1 MANQDKFFRALGTK
15 VRELRKKHG
24 YSQEDMI
31 SFGFSARHWQQVE
44 AGRPIT
50 VTTLLR
56 ICEVFGVSIA
66 SLVRGLDKGIYEA
79 PNPEPLLPPKRR
91 TRSRRLRG

>member
-1 MANQDKFFRALGTK
+1 MADQDKFFRGLGMK

-56 ICEVFGVSIA
+56 ICEVFDISM
-66 SLVRGLDKGIYEA
+66 SKLVCGLDSGSHK
-79 PNPEPLLPPKRR
+79 PLDVESV
-91 TRSRRLRG
+91 SREKLR

>member
-1 MANQDKFFRALGTK
+1 MRN
-15 VRELRKKHG
+15 LRKQKG
-24 YSQEDMI
+24 FTQEDMI

-56 ICEVFGVSIA
+56 IGEVFEVTIA
-66 SLVRGLDKGIYEA
+66 SLVDGLDITGSSEKETTSRC
-79 PNPEPLLPPKRR
+79 KC
-91 TRSRRLRG
+91 TR

>member
-1 MANQDKFFRALGTK
+1 VANQEQFFRALGTK
-15 VRELRKKHG
+15 VRQLRKKHG

-56 ICEVFGVSIA
+56 ICEVFEVTMST
-66 SLVRGLDKGIYEA
+66 LVRGLDADIYEKLDV
-79 PNPEPLLPPKRR
+79 EPPMAKRR
-91 TRSRRLRG
+91 RP